1 MSDAAAPHGPAA
13 GRDPAARYRTLP
25 DPVQPDG
32 TTASVEV
39 DPDADHDAEYREAA
53 WPLRNPGA

>member
-1 MSDAAAPHGPAA
+1 MSDDAPQETAVPH
-13 GRDPAARYRTLP
+13 DPAARYRTLP
-25 DPVQPDG
+25 EPVPPVG

-39 DPDADHDAEYREAA
+39 DPDADHDAEYREVA